1 MSDDIVLAY
10 ITTRDADEAATIG
23 RKLVEE
29 RWCACVNILPGMRS
43 IYRWEGKIEQAEEAV
58 LIAKTRA
65 ALFPA
70 LAARVR
76 ALHSYSTPCVLE
88 LKVARGDVA
97 YVRWLSA
104 GCGDAA
110 PG

>member
-1 MSDDIVLAY
+1 MSDAIVLAY
-10 ITTRDADEAATIG
+10 ITTRDADEAQAIG
-23 RKLVEE
+23 RTLVEE

-43 IYRWEGKIEQAEEAV
+43 IYRWQGRIEQADEAV

-65 ALFPA
+65 TLFPA

-76 ALHSYSTPCVLE
+76 ALHSYRTPCVIE
-88 LKVARGDVA
+88 LRVDRGDEG
-97 YVRWLSA
+97 YVRWLLAES
-104 GCGDAA
+104 GDAV